1 MWAYSGWDELDLGF
15 NPGQSH
21 APPLSISLGTAEVSA
36 GYRKPRSPVKRQSAL
51 RAVRTGQLAVSM
63 GDSVGGRQRAYA
75 ASGEGRASATCNRG
89 A

>member
-21 APPLSISLGTAEVSA
+21 APPLSISLGTAEVGGA
-36 GYRKPRSPVKRQSAL
+36 YRKPGSPVKSQSAL

-63 GDSVGGRQRAYA
+63 RDSVGRQGAYT
-75 ASGEGRASATCNRG
+75 ASGEGRASESCSRG